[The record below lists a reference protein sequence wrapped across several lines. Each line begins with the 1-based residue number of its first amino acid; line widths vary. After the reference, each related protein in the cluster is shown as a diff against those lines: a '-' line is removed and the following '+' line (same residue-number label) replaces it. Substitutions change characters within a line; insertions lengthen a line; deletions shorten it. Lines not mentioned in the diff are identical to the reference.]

1 MIRNIIFDVGKV
13 LVEFDWEKAF
23 QELGFEGETFEC
35 VADATVRSKAW
46 DELDRSSLSDKEQLL
61 AFIENAPEYEK
72 EIKLLWENIG
82 RCIWQ
87 YDYAMDFVKTLKKN
101 GYHTYILSN
110 YGRYTR
116 ECTLEA
122 LSFEKEMDGVVFSYQ
137 IQAIKPEPE
146 IYQELLTRYHL
157 DPDECVFLDDRQVNL
172 DEANRQGIHT
182 ILFQGYEQA
191 CEKLRALGVQI

>member
-23 QELGFEGETFEC
+23 HELGFDGETFER

-61 AFIENAPEYEK
+61 AFIKNAPEYEK

-122 LSFEKEMDGVVFSYQ
+122 LSCEKEMDGVVFSYQ